1 MRKLVLSRE
10 FPELILAFSSLRG
23 LFHQGQFPYC
33 SGYEARRVQHFLDFN
48 LESFFVIKNIFIMK
62 NLTDFGKTV
71 ETGVDPYLPNCP
83 LGESPTA

>member
-1 MRKLVLSRE
+1 
-10 FPELILAFSSLRG
+10 
-23 LFHQGQFPYC
+23 
-33 SGYEARRVQHFLDFN
+33 
-48 LESFFVIKNIFIMK
+48 MK